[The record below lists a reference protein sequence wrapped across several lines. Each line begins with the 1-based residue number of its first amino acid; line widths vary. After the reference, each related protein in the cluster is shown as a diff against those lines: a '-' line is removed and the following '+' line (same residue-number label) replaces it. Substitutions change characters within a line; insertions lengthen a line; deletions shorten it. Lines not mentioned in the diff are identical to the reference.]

1 LEERL
6 RNYFMQPTPEM
17 LVEGYSSIRDALSF
31 SLVPADLS
39 SLAWFDEFN
48 AKLFIAQY
56 HTEEKSRVI

>member
-1 LEERL
+1 
-6 RNYFMQPTPEM
+6 MQPTPEM